1 MQTESEE
8 LLPGVAGYEVNA
20 SAQSQQGPENYGE
33 WRCVDVFISKAA
45 AVHFFKYGSSYKH
58 YDGHAQKAE

>member
-8 LLPGVAGYEVNA
+8 LLPGAAGYEMND
-20 SAQSQQGPENYGE
+20 SAQGQQGPENYGE

-45 AVHFFKYGSSYKH
+45 AVQFFKYGSSYKH
-58 YDGHAQKAE
+58 YDCNAQKAE

>member
-20 SAQSQQGPENYGE
+20 SAQGQQGPENYGE
-33 WRCVDVFISKAA
+33 WRCIDVFISKTA
-45 AVHFFKYGSSYKH
+45 AVHLFEYGSSYKH